1 MHFMKK
7 TVLITGIT
15 GYISQYLLR
24 YAPDTV
30 RIIGS
35 TRREQPALKNKL
47 WKIIRLNLTQD
58 VAAQLDAAEVLP
70 DVVLH
75 TAALSGLGDCQR
87 NPQLAERVNAQAT
100 AELARWCQKH
110 GVRLVYLSTDIV
122 FKGDRPPYDEQA
134 QPDPINVYGLSKWHG
149 ELAVQE
155 TDGDF
160 AIGRIA
166 LALGRGLNGTH
177 NFIDWFMQRLQS
189 GHPVTLF
196 TDEIRTATYVGAL
209 AERFWQL
216 ALSAEKGIFHVCGAQ
231 ALDRFT
237 LGRALCDYLGYGH
250 DLLKP
255 ISLNDMNDYPRPADV
270 SLLSTR
276 TVDGQPFTIP
286 SILEYIPLLFGN
298 ES

>member
-1 MHFMKK
+1 MKK

-24 YAPDTV
+24 HAPDTV
-30 RIIGS
+30 RLMGS
-35 TRREQPALKNKL
+35 TRREQAALKNKL
-47 WKIIRLNLTQD
+47 WKIIRLNLTKD
-58 VAAQLDAAEVLP
+58 VAAQLDAAEVFP

-122 FKGDRPPYDEQA
+122 FKGDRPPYDEQE
-134 QPDPINVYGLSKWHG
+134 QPDPINVYGRSKWHG
-149 ELAVQE
+149 EQAILK
-155 TDGDF
+155 TGGDF

-177 NFIDWFMQRLQS
+177 NFIDWFVQRLQS
-189 GHPVTLF
+189 GQPVTLF

-216 ALSAEKGIFHVCGAQ
+216 ALSAEQGIFHVCGAQ

-286 SILEYIPLLFGN
+286 SIMEYIPLLFGN